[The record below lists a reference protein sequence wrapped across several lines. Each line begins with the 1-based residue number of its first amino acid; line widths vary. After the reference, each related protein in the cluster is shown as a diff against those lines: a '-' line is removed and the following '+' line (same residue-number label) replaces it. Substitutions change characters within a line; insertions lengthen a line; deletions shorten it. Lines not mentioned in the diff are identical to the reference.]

1 MLNMSIIIFQI
12 NTDKD
17 KHKRSVEDGEDVTTK
32 IAKTVSNYY
41 LITFSL
47 KNDLFAQQLAKTT
60 RSLYHIILVE
70 LMILL
75 VQLKTCIAMIQ
86 YH

>member
-1 MLNMSIIIFQI
+1 MLSMSIIIFQI

-17 KHKRSVEDGEDVTTK
+17 KHKRSMEDGEDVTTK

-47 KNDLFAQQLAKTT
+47 KNDLFAQQLAN
-60 RSLYHIILVE
+60 YMIILYYT
-70 LMILL
+70 IL
-75 VQLKTCIAMIQ
+75 VN
-86 YH
+86 